1 MLAIA
6 LGTNPAAGMLIRGY
20 ARYNAASY
28 TTSISGST
36 LYMSTSDGLF
46 TATAPTA
53 SGNVVRIIGHN
64 IDNTSTIYF
73 NPDQTWVE
81 LISISE

>member
-1 MLAIA
+1 
-6 LGTNPAAGMLIRGY
+6 
-20 ARYNAASY
+20 
-28 TTSISGST
+28 
-36 LYMSTSDGLF
+36 MSTSDGLF

-81 LISISE
+81 LISSILE